1 LSQDSTLD
9 GTVDNSFI
17 GQVFFNGAVNTVTL
31 LYDGRTVAGGNFT
44 NMSTVTGTF
53 PSISPGSPVYSRS
66 YVIVLDTAGV
76 PTSTLINTNAEVF
89 TSAAQADGSV
99 FLGGS
104 FTQVSSTARIG
115 IARLE
120 PDLVLEPAYNPTTN
134 GAVYGIT
141 NQDDGKTIIAGSFT
155 TVGGVTRNR
164 IARLYNDE
172 AEQTLSVLSVNSV
185 RWLRSGALS
194 QTERATFELSTDG
207 GTTYADIAGVITR
220 IEGGWQLVPTSSLTG
235 SGLIRARAYPT
246 DSHSEGI
253 LEDTV
258 TFDVN
263 PEIEVSQGSTI
274 LADGVSTVTFD
285 DTQLGSS
292 RDVTITITNI
302 GLTSLDLDG
311 SPNKIA
317 LTTGTQW
324 SVVSQP
330 TSPIEFGDSV
340 NFTLRFTPTSAGA
353 KTDTVTIDNNDPN
366 EDPFTFGLSGECLP
380 GPGSV
385 DNSWQVTPNATTY
398 AIALNATDDTRI
410 GGEFTTV
417 NALNRKRFAS
427 IRDTIPVSVLS
438 QTGSIDNGV
447 VFCFCQLPDGKVLV
461 GGTFT
466 SVNGVTRN
474 RLARFTSSGEFDA
487 SFNIAANGDVR
498 SLALQA
504 DGSVI
509 VGGFFTT
516 FSGVARQGLAK
527 ITPTGSLDNRFNPV
541 SSSSFIYNIATQT
554 DGKILVCG
562 LSGIDLAFPA
572 IQRLNSDGSR
582 DSTFEA
588 NANSTVWTSLVAANG
603 HIYVAGSYTSIGG
616 VSKRGLNR
624 LNSTGALDATFS
636 EVQTAAVSL
645 ALQCDGRLIAGST
658 SAGSLS
664 STERLVRLSAT
675 GTNDSTFVAT
685 ARNNVFGL
693 GLQYDGKVIVAG
705 NFTLAGGTTKY
716 ASRLIND
723 LGASVSSLSVVSETE
738 VQWLRGG
745 TTPETQIVVFHYSQ
759 DAGITWTSLGQ
770 GTRIAG
776 GWRLSSIALPISG
789 LLRAQ
794 AYIPCGLYNGST
806 SIHEEQVTFSNLPS
820 PDLVVEYPVGT
831 VIADNGTATLPGT
844 LEQQT
849 SDAIITLRNTGNAN
863 LSSIVAS
870 FAGSAGDFSIVS
882 APASSVA
889 PNGTTT
895 MTLRFSPPT
904 NAIGVK
910 VAAVNITS
918 NLPGTKNPYKV
929 NLRASA
935 VGIPVATTGSSS
947 APASGQRT
955 LNGTFRANHDTA
967 SAYFQYRLASATTWT
982 NSSATTISGFTDVPV
997 SQVITGLTPGQAYQ
1011 YRAIIYNAVNAGQL
1025 PASPFVGSTS
1035 SFTAT

>member
-1 LSQDSTLD
+1 MSIPNRIAVLNSD
-9 GTVDNSFI
+9 GTTDISFNP
-17 GQVFFNGAVNTVTL
+17 GAGLDAAGYSVQATPVGAVIAGGAFNMVSGSVQAKLAFFDADGALQEGTPTPNNTVRTL
-31 LYDGRTVAGGNFT
+31 ALQT
-44 NMSTVTGTF
+44 
-53 PSISPGSPVYSRS
+53 
-66 YVIVLDTAGV
+66 
-76 PTSTLINTNAEVF
+76 
-89 TSAAQADGSV
+89 DGSV
-99 FLGGS
+99 IFGGE
-104 FTQVSSTARIG
+104 FTNVNGTTRNR

-120 PDLVLEPAYNPTTN
+120 SDLTLEPAYNPNAGGT
-134 GAVYGIT
+134 VYGLL
-141 NQDDGKTIIAGSFT
+141 NQEDGKTVAVGAFT
-155 TVGGVTRNR
+155 TVGGITRNR

-172 AEQTLSVLSVNSV
+172 APKTLSVLSVDLIQ
-185 RWLRSGALS
+185 WLRGGSS
-194 QTERATFELSTDG
+194 PEVERVSFELSTDG
-207 GTTYADIAGVITR
+207 GTTYADLAGTITR
-220 IEGGWQLVPTSSLTG
+220 TGGGWQLVPTSSLTG

-274 LADGVSTVTFD
+274 LVDGVSTVTFE
-285 DTQLGSS
+285 DTQLGSF
-292 RDVTITITNI
+292 REVTITITNI

-340 NFTLRFTPTSAGA
+340 NFTLRFTPTSAGV
-353 KTDTVTIDNNDPN
+353 KTDTVTIDNSDPD

-398 AIALNATDDTRI
+398 AIALNATDDAWV
-410 GGEFTTV
+410 GGAFTTV
-417 NALNRKRFAS
+417 NALNRKRFARIS
-427 IRDTIPVSVLS
+427 DAGSVLA
-438 QTGSIDNGV
+438 QTGSIGNGE
-447 VFCFCQLPDGKVLV
+447 VFCFCQLPDGKLLV

-516 FSGVARQGLAK
+516 FSGVPRQGLAK

-588 NANSTVWTSLVAANG
+588 NVSSTVWTSLVAANG

-616 VSKRGLNR
+616 ASKRGLNR

-745 TTPETQIVVFHYSQ
+745 TAPETQIVVFHYSQ

-895 MTLRFSPPT
+895 LTLRFSPPT

-935 VGIPVATTGSSS
+935 VGIPVAKTGSSS

-955 LNGTFRANHDTA
+955 LNGTFQAKHDTA
-967 SAYFQYRLASATTWT
+967 SAYFQYRLASATTWI

>member
-1 LSQDSTLD
+1 MSLPDRIALLNSNGTTDTSFDPGLGVDDAAYTVGVLPSGKIVVGGAFTQVDVHTRPKLAVFEADGTLD
-9 GTVDNSFI
+9 PL
-17 GQVFFNGAVNTVTL
+17 FNVTPNNTVRTL
-31 LYDGRTVAGGNFT
+31 ALQT
-44 NMSTVTGTF
+44 
-53 PSISPGSPVYSRS
+53 
-66 YVIVLDTAGV
+66 
-76 PTSTLINTNAEVF
+76 
-89 TSAAQADGSV
+89 DGSV
-99 FLGGS
+99 LFGGG
-104 FTQVSSTARIG
+104 FTNVNGSTRNR

-120 PDLVLEPAYNPTTN
+120 NDLTLEPAYNPNAGGT
-134 GAVYGIT
+134 VYGLL
-141 NQDDGKTIIAGSFT
+141 NQEDGKTVAVGAFT
-155 TVGGVTRNR
+155 TVGGITRNR

-172 AEQTLSVLSVNSV
+172 APKTLSVLSVDLIQ
-185 RWLRSGALS
+185 WLRGGSSPEVERVSFERSTNGGITYTDLSG
-194 QTERATFELSTDG
+194 T
-207 GTTYADIAGVITR
+207 ITR
-220 IEGGWQLVPTSSLTG
+220 IVGGWQLVPASSLTG
-235 SGLIRARAYPT
+235 DGIIRARAYPT

-274 LADGVSTVTFD
+274 LEDGSSTVTFD

-292 RDVTITITNI
+292 REVTITITNI
-302 GLTSLDLDG
+302 GLVHLHLQGAT
-311 SPNKIA
+311 KVH

-385 DNSWQVTPNATTY
+385 DNSWQVTPNGPANTV
-398 AIALNATDDTRI
+398 AINALDDVYI
-410 GGEFTTV
+410 GGDFTTV
-417 NALNRKRFAS
+417 NSLTRKRFAR
-427 IRDTIPVSVLS
+427 IRDTTPLSVLN
-438 QTGSIDNGV
+438 QTGSIGNGAV
-447 VFCFCQLPDGKVLV
+447 LCFCQLPDGKVLV

-474 RLARFTSSGEFDA
+474 RLARFTASGEFDA

-516 FSGVARQGLAK
+516 FSGVARRGLAK
-527 ITPTGSLDNRFNPV
+527 ITPTGSLDNRFNPL

-554 DGKILVCG
+554 DGKIIVCG
-562 LSGIDLAFPA
+562 FAGTDLPFPG
-572 IQRLNSDGSR
+572 IQRLNSDGSI
-582 DSTFEA
+582 DSTFNA
-588 NANSTVWTSLVAANG
+588 NANNTVWTSLVDANG
-603 HIYVAGSYTSIGG
+603 HVYVAGNYTYLSG
-616 VSKRGLNR
+616 VTNKRGLNR
-624 LNSTGALDATFS
+624 LTPTGELDDTFS
-636 EVQTAAVSL
+636 QFQAAAVSL
-645 ALQCDGRLIAGST
+645 ALQCDGKILAGS
-658 SAGSLS
+658 SIDGSLS
-664 STERLVRLSAT
+664 SLERLVRLSAT
-675 GTNDSTFVAT
+675 GANDPTFVAT
-685 ARNNVFGL
+685 ARNLVFGL
-693 GLQYDGKVIVAG
+693 GLQYDGKVIVTG
-705 NFTLAGGTTKY
+705 QFTLAGGTTKY
-716 ASRLIND
+716 AARLIND
-723 LGASVSSLSVVSETE
+723 TDAATSALSVVSETE

-759 DAGITWTSLGQ
+759 DGGTTWTSLGQ
-770 GTRIAG
+770 GTRITG

-794 AYIPCGLYNGST
+794 AYLPCGLYNGST

-849 SDAIITLRNTGNAN
+849 SEAIITLRNTGKAN
-863 LSSIVAS
+863 LNNIVAS

-882 APASSVA
+882 FPASSVA

-904 NAIGVK
+904 NALGVK

-935 VGIPVATTGSSS
+935 VGMPVATTGSSS

-967 SAYFQYRLASATTWT
+967 SAYFQYKLKSGNTWL
-982 NSSATTISGFTDVPV
+982 NSSATTISGFTDVLAP
-997 SQVITGLTPGQAYQ
+997 QVITGLTSGQVYQ
-1011 YRAIIYNAVNAGQL
+1011 YRAIIYNAVNSNEL
-1025 PASPFVGSTS
+1025 IPKPPFTGDTRE
-1035 SFTAT
+1035 FTAT

>member
-1 LSQDSTLD
+1 
-9 GTVDNSFI
+9 
-17 GQVFFNGAVNTVTL
+17 
-31 LYDGRTVAGGNFT
+31 
-44 NMSTVTGTF
+44 
-53 PSISPGSPVYSRS
+53 
-66 YVIVLDTAGV
+66 
-76 PTSTLINTNAEVF
+76 
-89 TSAAQADGSV
+89 
-99 FLGGS
+99 
-104 FTQVSSTARIG
+104 
-115 IARLE
+115 
-120 PDLVLEPAYNPTTN
+120 
-134 GAVYGIT
+134 
-141 NQDDGKTIIAGSFT
+141 
-155 TVGGVTRNR
+155 
-164 IARLYNDE
+164 
-172 AEQTLSVLSVNSV
+172 
-185 RWLRSGALS
+185 
-194 QTERATFELSTDG
+194 
-207 GTTYADIAGVITR
+207 
-220 IEGGWQLVPTSSLTG
+220 
-235 SGLIRARAYPT
+235 
-246 DSHSEGI
+246 
-253 LEDTV
+253 
-258 TFDVN
+258 
-263 PEIEVSQGSTI
+263 
-274 LADGVSTVTFD
+274 
-285 DTQLGSS
+285 
-292 RDVTITITNI
+292 
-302 GLTSLDLDG
+302 
-311 SPNKIA
+311 
-317 LTTGTQW
+317 
-324 SVVSQP
+324 
-330 TSPIEFGDSV
+330 
-340 NFTLRFTPTSAGA
+340 
-353 KTDTVTIDNNDPN
+353 
-366 EDPFTFGLSGECLP
+366 
-380 GPGSV
+380 
-385 DNSWQVTPNATTY
+385 
-398 AIALNATDDTRI
+398 
-410 GGEFTTV
+410 
-417 NALNRKRFAS
+417 
-427 IRDTIPVSVLS
+427 
-438 QTGSIDNGV
+438 
-447 VFCFCQLPDGKVLV
+447 
-461 GGTFT
+461 
-466 SVNGVTRN
+466 
-474 RLARFTSSGEFDA
+474 
-487 SFNIAANGDVR
+487 
-498 SLALQA
+498 
-504 DGSVI
+504 
-509 VGGFFTT
+509 
-516 FSGVARQGLAK
+516 
-527 ITPTGSLDNRFNPV
+527 
-541 SSSSFIYNIATQT
+541 
-554 DGKILVCG
+554 
-562 LSGIDLAFPA
+562 
-572 IQRLNSDGSR
+572 LNSDGSR

-745 TTPETQIVVFHYSQ
+745 TAPETQIVVFHYSQ

-844 LEQQT
+844 LAQQT

-895 MTLRFSPPT
+895 LTLRFSPPT

-935 VGIPVATTGSSS
+935 VGVPIATTGSSS

-967 SAYFQYRLASATTWT
+967 SAYFQYKLASATTWT